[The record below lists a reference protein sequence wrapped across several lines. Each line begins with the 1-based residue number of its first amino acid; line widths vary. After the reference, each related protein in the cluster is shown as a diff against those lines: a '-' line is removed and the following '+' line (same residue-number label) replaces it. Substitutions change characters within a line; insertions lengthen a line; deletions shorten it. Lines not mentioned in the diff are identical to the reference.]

1 MRALIWIAA
10 GIVIAATAVVW
21 STFPDLRRYMKIK
34 SM

>member
-1 MRALIWIAA
+1 MRAFIWIAA
-10 GIVIAATAVVW
+10 GVIVGATAVVW